1 VPELPSAPWQAAQ
14 TAVKEASPLA
24 KSAFLGEAAGSLAM
38 DTPKHKDKETVA
50 INVENNFM
58 TFRIL
63 S

>member
-1 VPELPSAPWQAAQ
+1 
-14 TAVKEASPLA
+14 VKEASPLA
-24 KSAFLGEAAGSLAM
+24 KSAFLGVGAGSLAM